1 MKDLRT
7 KPGLK
12 THLHPPMRTTRLFL
26 AALVVLVYST
36 GVFADEIRVLSSVGI
51 KAVVD
56 ELAPQFEKSTK
67 HKVTMVFGLAGALK
81 AQIEKGEPFDVAIL
95 TPPLL
100 DDLIAKGLVP
110 AKSTIARTGLG
121 LMIKA
126 GAHKPDVRSVDAF
139 KRTLLAAKSI
149 TFASAGASG
158 VAFLATAK
166 QLGIADAIK
175 TKPAASGDEVNANVL
190 SGASDLAVLPISEI
204 LPVKGAELG
213 GAFPAD
219 AQTYVIMA
227 AGVNGKAAGS
237 AAKDFVAFLM
247 SPANN
252 AVVKA
257 KGMERLP

>member
-1 MKDLRT
+1 MK
-7 KPGLK
+7 KPHIF
-12 THLHPPMRTTRLFL
+12 TAF
-26 AALVVLVYST
+26 LVVVLLCGT
-36 GVFADEIRVLSSVGI
+36 GVHAEEIRVLSSVGI

-56 ELAPQFEKSTK
+56 ELAPQFEKATK
-67 HKVTMVFGLAGALK
+67 HNVTTVFGLAGAHK
-81 AQIEKGEPFDVAIL
+81 TKIEEGEPFDVAIL

-100 DDLIAKGLVP
+100 DDLIAKGRIS
-110 AKSTIARTGLG
+110 AASKSTIARTGLG

-126 GAHKPDVRSVDAF
+126 GARKPDIGTVDAF

-158 VAFLATAK
+158 VAFVATAK

-175 TKPAASGDEVNANVL
+175 TKPAASGEEVNANIL
-190 SGASDLAVLPISEI
+190 SGTSDLAVLPISEI

-213 GAFPAD
+213 GVFPAD
-219 AQTYVIMA
+219 VQTYVIMA
-227 AGVNGKAAGS
+227 AGVNAKAPGN

-252 AVVKA
+252 AVIKA
-257 KGMERLP
+257 KGMERLR

>member
-1 MKDLRT
+1 MTMKRFSA
-7 KPGLK
+7 KAGLK
-12 THLHPPMRTTRLFL
+12 TRVYVAAFAVLLHT
-26 AALVVLVYST
+26 T
-36 GVFADEIRVLSSVGI
+36 GVFADEIKVLSSVGI
-51 KAVVD
+51 KAVID
-56 ELAPQFEKSTK
+56 ELAPQFEKATK
-67 HKVTMVFGLAGALK
+67 HKVTTVFGLAGAHK
-81 AQIEKGEPFDVAIL
+81 TSIDGGAPFDVAIL

-100 DDLIAKGLVP
+100 DDLIAKGRVSS
-110 AKSTIARTGLG
+110 KSNVARTGLG

-126 GAHKPDVRSVDAF
+126 GAHKPDVSSVDAF

-158 VAFLATAK
+158 IAFLATAK

-190 SGASDLAVLPISEI
+190 SGASDLAVLPVSEI
-204 LPVKGAELG
+204 LPVKGAELAG
-213 GAFPAD
+213 VFPANV
-219 AQTYVIMA
+219 QTYVIMA
-227 AGVNGKAAGS
+227 AGVNAKASGT

-252 AVVKA
+252 GVIKT

>member
-1 MKDLRT
+1 MKDFRT
-7 KPGLK
+7 KSGLK
-12 THLHPPMRTTRLFL
+12 ARVSL
-26 AALVVLVYST
+26 AALAVLACST
-36 GVFADEIRVLSSVGI
+36 GAFADEIRVLSSVGI

-56 ELAPQFEKSTK
+56 ELAPQFEKKTK
-67 HKVTMVFGLAGALK
+67 NKVTTVFGLAGALK

-110 AKSTIARTGLG
+110 AKSAIARTGLG
-121 LMIKA
+121 LMVKA
-126 GAHKPDVRSVDAF
+126 GAHKPDISTVDAF
-139 KRTLLAAKSI
+139 KQTLLAARSI

-166 QLGIADAIK
+166 QLGVADAIK
-175 TKPAASGDEVNANVL
+175 TKPAASGDEVNSNVL
-190 SGASDLAVLPISEI
+190 TGASDLAVLPISEI

-213 GAFPAD
+213 GVFPAD
-219 AQTYVIMA
+219 VQTYVIMA
-227 AGVNGKAAGS
+227 AGVNAKAPGN

-252 AVVKA
+252 GVIKT

>member
-1 MKDLRT
+1 MTMKTRERQT
-7 KPGLK
+7 GL
-12 THLHPPMRTTRLFL
+12 TNRLLL
-26 AALVVLVYST
+26 AALIVLLSAS
-36 GVFADEIRVLSSVGI
+36 GAFADEIRVLSSVAI

-56 ELAPQFEKSTK
+56 ELAPQFEKTTK
-67 HKVTMVFGLAGALK
+67 HKVTTVFGLAGALK
-81 AQIEKGEPFDVAIL
+81 TQIEKGEPFDIAIL

-126 GAHKPDVRSVDAF
+126 GAHKPDVGTVDSF
-139 KRTLLAAKSI
+139 KRTLLAAKGI

-158 VAFLATAK
+158 VAFVATAK
-166 QLGIADAIK
+166 QLGISDAIK

-190 SGASDLAVLPISEI
+190 NGSADLAVLPVSEI
-204 LPVKGAELG
+204 LPVKGAALG
-213 GAFPAD
+213 GVFPSD
-219 AQTYVIMA
+219 VQTYIIMA
-227 AGVNGKAAGS
+227 AGVNAKTTGS

-252 AVVKA
+252 GVIKT

>member
-1 MKDLRT
+1 MKNLSI
-7 KPGLK
+7 
-12 THLHPPMRTTRLFL
+12 F
-26 AALVVLVYST
+26 AASFVALLLCAATVR
-36 GVFADEIRVLSSVGI
+36 AEQIRVLSSVGI

-56 ELAPQFEKSTK
+56 ELAPQFEKATK

-81 AQIEKGEPFDVAIL
+81 TQIEKGEAFDVAIL

-110 AKSTIARTGLG
+110 SKATIARTGLG

-126 GAHKPDVRSVDAF
+126 GAHKPDISTVDAF
-139 KRTLLAAKSI
+139 KKTLLGAKAI

-158 VAFLATAK
+158 IAFMATAK

-175 TKPAASGDEVNANVL
+175 TKPAASGDEVNENVL
-190 SGASDLAVLPISEI
+190 SGAADLAVLPISEI
-204 LPVKGAELG
+204 LPVKGAALG
-213 GAFPAD
+213 GVFPTEV
-219 AQTYVIMA
+219 QTYVIMA
-227 AGVNGKAAGS
+227 AGVNGKAASS

-252 AVVKA
+252 GVIKA

>member
-1 MKDLRT
+1 MKKLCLI
-7 KPGLK
+7 GVA
-12 THLHPPMRTTRLFL
+12 F
-26 AALVVLVYST
+26 AA
-36 GVFADEIRVLSSVGI
+36 VFFDNATARADEIRVLSSVGI

-56 ELAPQFEKSTK
+56 ELAPQFEKQSK

-81 AQIEKGEPFDVAIL
+81 GQIEKGEAFDVAIL

-110 AKSTIARTGLG
+110 AKTTIARTGLG

-126 GAHKPDVRSVDAF
+126 GAHKPDVSSVDAF
-139 KRTLLAAKSI
+139 KKALLAAKSI

-158 VAFLATAK
+158 IAFLATAK

-175 TKPAASGDEVNANVL
+175 TKPAASGEEVNSNIL
-190 SGASDLAVLPISEI
+190 SGASDLAVLPVSEI

-213 GAFPAD
+213 AVFPAD
-219 AQTYVIMA
+219 VQTFVIMA
-227 AGVNGKAAGS
+227 AGVNPKSKGA

-252 AVVKA
+252 GVIKT

>member
-1 MKDLRT
+1 MKKLC
-7 KPGLK
+7 LIAVA
-12 THLHPPMRTTRLFL
+12 L
-26 AALVVLVYST
+26 AAIFFDNAT
-36 GVFADEIRVLSSVGI
+36 ARADEIRVLSSVGI

-56 ELAPQFEKSTK
+56 ELAPQFEKQSK

-81 AQIEKGEPFDVAIL
+81 GQIEKGEPFDVAIL

-126 GAHKPDVRSVDAF
+126 GARKPDVSSVDAF
-139 KRTLLAAKSI
+139 KKTLLAAKSI

-158 VAFLATAK
+158 IAFLATAK

-175 TKPAASGDEVNANVL
+175 TKPAASGEEVNHNIL
-190 SGASDLAVLPISEI
+190 SGAADLAVLPVSEI
-204 LPVKGAELG
+204 LPVAGAELG
-213 GAFPAD
+213 AVFPAEV
-219 AQTYVIMA
+219 QTFVIMA
-227 AGVNGKAAGS
+227 AGVNPKSKGA

-252 AVVKA
+252 GVIKA